1 MPTVLLPRL
10 LQPIIGSKTTV
21 EVAGTTLGESIGDLL
36 DRHPGLRPHLFD
48 ENGELRPHVLCF
60 IDGRA
65 TRLLETSDVVAPTT
79 EIRFLQAVS
88 GG

>member
-1 MPTVLLPRL
+1 MATILLPRL
-10 LQPIIGSKTTV
+10 LRPVIGPTTTV
-21 EVAGTTLGESIGDLL
+21 EVTGTTLGEAIGDLL
-36 DRHPGLRPHLFD
+36 DRYPGLRPHLFD

-65 TRLLETSDVVAPTT
+65 TRLLETADVVTPTT